1 MSVGTGGRGQLL
13 QLWQVPLDDG
23 VPVMIGTCIDK
34 LLDLDRLQSNLLF
47 FVFEYQFELV
57 DALILVENMLVE

>member
-1 MSVGTGGRGQLL
+1 
-13 QLWQVPLDDG
+13 
-23 VPVMIGTCIDK
+23 MIGTCIDK
-34 LLDLDRLQSNLLF
+34 LLDLDRLQPNLLF